1 MEFDRPLRLC
11 RGCLLAV
18 GAFMIAGPAAASS
31 TLAPADTTSERS
43 IVVTIHARSF
53 DPATV
58 TLQAGQKTRLVFQ
71 NEDAEL
77 HAFVPAELF
86 KGVNLSIGGN
96 GAPEFTPEGFK
107 RVIIPAAGVAEIRF
121 VPERRGEFPYICDMP
136 GHEMKAT
143 ILVQ

>member
-1 MEFDRPLRLC
+1 MEHRPSASLR
-11 RGCLLAV
+11 RGCLAATLAV
-18 GAFMIAGPAAASS
+18 GLAGAAAATPS
-31 TLAPADTTSERS
+31 LAPTDPASERS
-43 IVVTIHARSF
+43 IVVTIRARSF

-71 NEDAEL
+71 NEDTEL

-86 KGVNLSIGGN
+86 KGVNLNIGGN

-143 ILVQ
+143 ILVE